1 MPDSLPPGARRQ
13 AVWPRLF
20 SLAWRESRTARR
32 RLLLYMSSIS
42 LGVAALVAIDS
53 FSENVIQSVHEQSR
67 ALLGGDIMAER
78 NAPRTPAVDSLLD
91 SLRGVGIPSA
101 ASTNFVSMALVP
113 RSGGTRLVQV
123 HAVSAGYPFYGTIVT
138 NPASA
143 WTTLQ
148 SGHNVAVD
156 PALLVSLDAAIGDTL
171 TLGNAKFVITG
182 SLVQVPGDIG
192 ISAAIGPRVYIPN
205 RYVEETGLL
214 TFGSRAEYQTIFKV
228 PERIAPSFFIARFER
243 RLSAGASGHMEA
255 AGYNESRLA
264 SAVDQ
269 LHDYLA
275 IVGLIALLLGGIG
288 VASGVHAFAMRKIDP
303 VAILRC
309 IGATSWQVLA
319 IYTTQAAVMGLIGAA
334 IGVVL
339 GLVIQFLM
347 PVVLKDFLPVDVAIH
362 LAPSAIMLGI
372 AIGVWVALLFAM
384 RPLVALRRVSPL
396 QALRRSPDA
405 EALRRARWDPLRI
418 TLSFAIAVSVL
429 ELGLSRAN
437 TIQRGIGFTV
447 AIALAIGVLWV
458 SAGALSWLA
467 RRLLRPSWP
476 FPLRQG
482 IASLYRPGNQT
493 RAVVLALGFGV
504 FLMGTL
510 YQAQHN
516 ILHSLDARLGE
527 ARANVVFFDVQDAQ
541 KPTIDSII
549 HAGTYEMIDEP
560 PIVNMKISSI
570 NGRPAS
576 EIAAEVERNRR
587 AQRQARRE
595 GRGPDRDDP
604 DAERRGPWALRREF
618 RSTFRDTLTESEE
631 VVAGKW
637 FTAPLP
643 NGMGQVSLDSSV
655 ARELGVKVND
665 TISWNVQGVQVPTV
679 VMNLRQVKWTT
690 FAPNFFA
697 VFDSYSLAKAP
708 KQYAILVRAPDAP
721 SIARLQR
728 DVIAQYGTVSSLDL
742 TLVQKTVTDVL
753 GKVIMAVRFLAL
765 ISLGLS
771 VPVLFSAV
779 AATRRERLREG
790 VLLKTLGATRVQIR
804 RIMLAEY
811 ALLGTL
817 GALTGVVLSTGSAW
831 ALMHWI
837 FRQPFSPALA
847 PAAIVAGAMIGLA
860 VVIGLLTGREVF
872 AETPMAALRAN

>member
-1 MPDSLPPGARRQ
+1 VFA
-13 AVWPRLF
+13 
-20 SLAWRESRTARR
+20 LAWRESRTARR

-67 ALLGGDIMAER
+67 ALLGGDIMAVR
-78 NAPRTPAVDSLLD
+78 NAPRTPAID
-91 SLRGVGIPSA
+91 SLRDSLRSVGIPSVV
-101 ASTNFVSMALVP
+101 STNFVSMALVP
-113 RSGGTRLVQV
+113 RTGGTRLVQV
-123 HAVSAGYPFYGTIVT
+123 HAISGGYPFYGTIT
-138 NPASA
+138 TDPAPA
-143 WTTLQ
+143 WGNLQ
-148 SGHNVAVD
+148 SGHNIAVD
-156 PALLVSLDAAIGDTL
+156 PALLVSLDARIGDSL
-171 TLGNAKFVITG
+171 TLGNAKFLITG
-182 SLVQVPGDIG
+182 SLLNVPGDIG
-192 ISAAIGPRVYIPN
+192 ISAAIGPRVYIPE
-205 RYVEETGLL
+205 RYVVETGLL
-214 TFGSRAEYQTIFKV
+214 TFGSRADYQTLFKLPDAV
-228 PERIAPSFFIARFER
+228 PRPFFIGRFQS
-243 RLSAGASGHMEA
+243 RLAAGANGHIEA

-264 SAVDQ
+264 SAIDQ

-309 IGATSWQVLA
+309 LGATSWQVLA
-319 IYTTQAAVMGLIGAA
+319 IYALQAGVMGLIGALF
-334 IGVVL
+334 GVVL
-339 GLVIQFLM
+339 GLGIQFLM
-347 PVVLKDFLPVDVAIH
+347 PLVLQDFLPVDVAVH
-362 LAPSAIMLGI
+362 LAPSAILLGLG
-372 AIGVWVALLFAM
+372 IGVWVALLFAM

-396 QALRRSPDA
+396 QALRRSADA
-405 EALRRARWDPLRI
+405 DALRRARWDPLRI
-418 TLSFAIAVSVL
+418 TLSFAIAVTVL

-437 TIQRGIGFTV
+437 TVQRGIGFTV
-447 AIALAIGVLWV
+447 AIAAAIGVLWI
-458 SAGALSWLA
+458 SAGALSWTA
-467 RRLLRPSWP
+467 RRLLRPAWP
-476 FPLRQG
+476 FPIRQG

-516 ILHSLDARLGE
+516 ILHSLDSRLGE
-527 ARANVVFFDVQDAQ
+527 ARANVVFFDVQEAQ

-549 HAGTYEMIDEP
+549 HAGAYEMIDET
-560 PIVNMKISSI
+560 PIVNMRVATI
-570 NGRPAS
+570 NGRTAS
-576 EIAAEVERNRR
+576 EIVAEVEKNRI
-587 AQRQARRE
+587 AQRQARAE
-595 GRGPDRDDP
+595 GRARSDDP
-604 DAERRGPWALRREF
+604 RRERRGPWALRREF

-637 FTAPLP
+637 FSTPLP

-655 ARELGVKVND
+655 ARELGVKLND

-679 VMNLRQVKWTT
+679 VTSLRQVKWTT

-697 VFDSYSLAKAP
+697 VFDPASLAKAP
-708 KQYAILVRAPDAP
+708 KQYAILVRAPNTS
-721 SIARLQR
+721 SIALLQR
-728 DVIAQYGTVSSLDL
+728 DVVAKYGTVSSLDL

-771 VPVLFSAV
+771 IPVLFSAV

-790 VLLKTLGATRVQIR
+790 VLLKTLGATRKQIG

-817 GALTGVVLSTGSAW
+817 GALTGMVLSTGSAW

-837 FRQPFSPALA
+837 FRQPFSPAIG
-847 PAAIVAGAMIGLA
+847 AASLVAAAMIALA
-860 VVIGLLTGREVF
+860 VAIGLLTGREVF